1 MSMIVRR
8 VALEN
13 VRKFRTR
20 HQIAGLVPGL
30 NLVVAPNET
39 GKSTLME
46 AMRAALFLRHKS
58 RAGPVSNLLPFGDD
72 VAPEVELDF
81 TIDGNAY
88 SLAKRFLKSARVEL
102 SGPAGR
108 WQGEAAEQRLQELLG
123 FGQQSTK
130 LNADTMGALG
140 LLWVPQ
146 ADGLAPAAPGE
157 QVRAGLGGALQEEA
171 GALLGSAAFDRVRL
185 AVDKD
190 CTRWLTRTGKATG
203 ELKGAVDDL
212 AQAQAAQAAAEAAHT
227 RLEGTFDELER
238 RREELRLVREELA
251 DPEAAARRA
260 DLASQLEQARAAAQ
274 LFATADQ
281 RLARMAAER
290 ERLQKLAARRAL
302 LVQTEERHRTD
313 LARVQAER
321 QGRGDALMAL
331 RDRLAVDNAAR
342 SQARTTRDAAR
353 QALAAGQAQAAAH
366 QRAAALRRAAER
378 LATLQA
384 LEAEQAGLAARAG
397 QAVDRAVLEEL
408 AGLESAMVQAQ
419 AALDAGAARVEY
431 QGSAPLLADG
441 APLPDGEWLLT
452 RELRLD
458 LGDGRTLWLRPPA
471 SLAGADAR
479 LADARSRHAALLAQ
493 HGAPNLPALR
503 EGDRAAR
510 EAAGEL
516 RALAARIAAATP
528 AEPLLELAAGPE
540 ALKRLLASAAP
551 ADGRDTAAPDVPA
564 LAQALDRV
572 EQALAVAEDRAAATQ
587 AALDEAATDDGRLAV
602 AQAKA
607 QTELDR
613 TCEELAA
620 IAVDCTDLPARFAA
634 ANQAEAEALLAHD
647 QAGRAAQVSD
657 KGAIKRQIERAE
669 RERGL
674 AEAKRSQCERDIAA
688 LETTVSLEGEKGLG
702 ERLATAR
709 QEEAAAR
716 ALLDRLQ
723 LEADTVSL
731 LRDVLDSAREELSRT
746 IIGPVAKRAARHIGR
761 ILPGCAPSFDAALN
775 LQAIHRN
782 GVEEGCEHLSRGTQ
796 EQLAVLSRVAFA
808 EMLGEQG
815 HPVSLVLDDPLVW
828 SDDLRLDAMIDLLEE
843 VAGTMQVIVLT
854 CRERAFRGM
863 GGNRVELVAV

>member
-8 VALEN
+8 VAVQN
-13 VRKFRTR
+13 FRKFRTR
-20 HQIAGLVPGL
+20 HEIAGLAPGL

-58 RAGPVSNLLPFGDD
+58 TVALVRSFQPHGDD

-81 TIDGNAY
+81 TIDGAAHA
-88 SLAKRFLKSARVEL
+88 LAKRFLKSAKVEL
-102 SGPAGR
+102 TGPGGR
-108 WQGEAAEQRLQELLG
+108 VQGEAAEQRLQELLG

-130 LNADTMGALG
+130 LNADTLGALG

-146 ADGLAPAAPGE
+146 ADGLASAAPGE
-157 QVRAGLGGALQEEA
+157 LVRSGLGGALQEEA
-171 GALLGSAAFDRVRL
+171 GALLGSAAFDRVRSQ
-185 AVDKD
+185 VDKD
-190 CTRWLTRTGKATG
+190 CTRWLTKTRKPTG
-203 ELKGAVDDL
+203 ELKQAADDL
-212 AQAQAAQAAAEAAHT
+212 TQAETELAAAGAAHV

-238 RREELRLVREELA
+238 RREELRLLREELA
-251 DPEAAARRA
+251 DPEGAARRA
-260 DLASQLEQARAAAQ
+260 DLAAQLEQARAAAQ
-274 LFATADQ
+274 LLATADQ
-281 RLARMAAER
+281 RLARTTAER
-290 ERLQKLAARRAL
+290 ERLQKLATRQAQ
-302 LVQTEERHRTD
+302 LVQTEERHRAD

-321 QGRGDALMAL
+321 QGQGDALAAL
-331 RDRLAVDNAAR
+331 RDRLAADNAAR
-342 SQARTTRDAAR
+342 AAARTTRDAAR
-353 QALAAGQAQAAAH
+353 QALAAGQAQAAEHA
-366 QRAAALRRAAER
+366 RAQALRRATDR

-384 LEAEQAGLAARAG
+384 LEAEQAALAERAG

-419 AALDAGAARVEY
+419 AALDSGAARVEY
-431 QGSAPLLADG
+431 QGPAPLLADG

-452 RELRLD
+452 REIRLD

-471 SLAGADAR
+471 SLAGAGAR
-479 LADARSRHAALLAQ
+479 LADARSRHSALLAQ

-503 EGDRAAR
+503 EGDRIAR

-516 RALAARIAAATP
+516 RALTARIAAATP
-528 AEPLLELAAGPE
+528 ADPLLELAAGPE
-540 ALKRLLASAAP
+540 ALRRLLAGAAAP
-551 ADGRDTAAPDVPA
+551 AELDGPAPDVPA
-564 LAQALDRV
+564 LSQALDQA
-572 EQALAVAEDRAAATQ
+572 EQALAVADDRAAAAQ
-587 AALDEAATDDGRLAV
+587 AALDEGATGDGRLAV
-602 AQAKA
+602 AQARA

-613 TCEELAA
+613 TTEELAA
-620 IAVDCTDLPARFAA
+620 IATDCIDLPARFAA

-657 KGAIKRQIERAE
+657 EGAIRRQIERAD
-669 RERGL
+669 RERAR
-674 AEAKRSQCERDIAA
+674 AEAKRGELERAIAT
-688 LETTVSLEGEKGLG
+688 LETTISLEGEKGLG

-731 LRDVLDSAREELSRT
+731 LRDVLDSAREELGRT

-843 VAGTMQVIVLT
+843 AAGTMQVIVLT

-863 GGNRVELVAV
+863 GGNRVELVAA